1 MIIVDVNTKLLYE
14 IEPRKQAGENYMTCP
29 VCSATRR
36 KKQDK
41 CFCWNAD
48 KNIGHCNHC
57 EASFVKYVPLKGRPV
72 KEYVVPEWKNK
83 TELTDKAVKYFEGRM
98 ISQETLRRM
107 RIHSDREWMPQFG
120 KEVEVVC
127 FPYFVDGQ
135 LRNIKYR
142 GAQKSFKMVKDA
154 ELVFYNFDCIKDA
167 AELIICEG
175 EFDALT
181 FIECGCP
188 NCVSVP
194 NGAGAKD
201 LTYLDNYIEALNHI
215 QRFYIASDFDEPGL
229 HLRNE
234 LIRRLG
240 AERCKVV
247 TYEGH
252 KDANDLLKTSG
263 GVAIRRV
270 IENATDVPVEG
281 VEDIATHYDD
291 IYAMF
296 TQGLP
301 DGERT
306 GVTEIDEKI
315 RFTTSKLAIWTGIPS
330 HGKSEMLDFI
340 VARMAVENDWKT
352 LYFSPENYP
361 IELHYAKLASKI
373 TGKQFRSGWMTE
385 QEFDET
391 YGFISSHIF
400 WLNPY
405 DNTTLEQIL
414 IRADYH
420 VRRYGIKQL
429 VIDPFNCLEHSRKAT
444 ENGSEYIGRFLDELS
459 RFARRNDILIH
470 LVAHPAKMEAINPR
484 NRTYGAPTLYDI
496 SGSANF
502 YNKADYGITV
512 YRDFEEG
519 RSYMMITKVRF
530 RNYGEVCRDGVK
542 LQYNFNNGRYEIPK
556 GDIRELDNSNWL
568 HKKVDDS
575 TNELLSAGYDD
586 ETCPF

>member
-29 VCSATRR
+29 ICSATRR

-72 KEYVVPEWKNK
+72 KEYVIPEWKNK

-107 RIHSDREWMPQFG
+107 RIYSDREWMPQFG
-120 KEVEVVC
+120 KEVEVIC

-154 ELVFYNFDCIKDA
+154 ELVFYNFECIKDTT
-167 AELIICEG
+167 ELIICEG

-181 FIECGCP
+181 FIGCGYA

-201 LTYLDNYIEALNHI
+201 LAYLDNHIEALNHI

-229 HLRNE
+229 LLRNE
-234 LIRRLG
+234 LVRRLG
-240 AERCKVV
+240 AEKCKIV

-252 KDANDLLKTSG
+252 KDANDLLKASG
-263 GVAIRRV
+263 GNAIRRV

-296 TQGLP
+296 THGLP

-340 VARMAVENDWKT
+340 VARMAVANDWKT

-373 TGKQFRSGWMTE
+373 TGRQFHSGWMTE
-385 QEFDET
+385 QEFDEA
-391 YGFISSHIF
+391 YEFISSHIF

-405 DNTTLEQIL
+405 DNTSLEQIL
-414 IRADYH
+414 NRADYH

-470 LVAHPAKMEAINPR
+470 LVAHPAKMEALNPR

-512 YRDFEEG
+512 YRDFEES

-530 RNYGEVCRDGVK
+530 RNFGEVCRDGIE
-542 LQYNFNNGRYEIPK
+542 LQYNFNNGRYESPK
-556 GDIRELDNSNWL
+556 NDIHDLDNSNWL
-568 HKKVDDS
+568 HADKQPIIPPQ
-575 TNELLSAGYDD
+575 NFDD
-586 ETCPF
+586 EVPF